1 MKRRAFL
8 LQGGGLLA
16 ATTLVPTLV
25 PTLVWARDGSGST
38 ALPPGLPTA
47 SAQTLAAVLA
57 HLLPSES
64 EAPGAVEI
72 QGLGYLAGML
82 GRPDFDGA
90 DPDALIRGTAEIE
103 RLAQAQGGRPFTDL
117 TEEGR
122 EAVLRAYEATDP
134 GRRWLGGLLGTLLEA
149 LLGDPVYGGNPDG
162 IGWRWLGHAPGFPRP
177 SADQRYFR
185 LPT

>member
-1 MKRRAFL
+1 
-8 LQGGGLLA
+8 LLA
-16 ATTLVPTLV
+16 ATPLIPT
-25 PTLVWARDGSGST
+25 PVWAGAGCGSASA
-38 ALPPGLPTA
+38 ALPAT

-72 QGLGYLAGML
+72 QALAYLAGML

-90 DPDALIRGTAEIE
+90 DPDSLLHGAAEIE
-103 RLAQAQGGRPFTDL
+103 RLAQVQAGRPFTDL
-117 TEEGR
+117 TEAGR
-122 EAVLRAYEATDP
+122 EAVLRAYETTEP

-149 LLGDPVYGGNPDG
+149 LLGDPIYGGNPDG

-177 SADQRYFR
+177 SAEQRYFR